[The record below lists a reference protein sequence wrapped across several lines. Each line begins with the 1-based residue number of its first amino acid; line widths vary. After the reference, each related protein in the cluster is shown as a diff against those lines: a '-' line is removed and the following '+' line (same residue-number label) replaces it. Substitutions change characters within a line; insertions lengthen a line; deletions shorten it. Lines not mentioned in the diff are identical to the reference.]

1 MKYILYIL
9 SALLIFSCS
18 GNGDAKTDKGQA
30 YLVDILGVAAHEEIE
45 VHPYFG
51 KGKREAAV
59 KVGDR
64 SWPKYTYKDGAVEI
78 VYINGKADWITIS
91 LNEGKFDKTALG
103 IIGLP
108 VVEPTE
114 ASKNVMR
121 WENHKGIKEISLFP
135 KADGTIDYF
144 YLKVLTE

>member
-1 MKYILYIL
+1 MKQLLYIFIVF
-9 SALLIFSCS
+9 LILGC
-18 GNGDAKTDKGQA
+18 GTPKATDTQA
-30 YLVDILGVAAHEEIE
+30 YLLDIREIAAHAEVE
-45 VHPYFG
+45 VHPMLG
-51 KGKREAAV
+51 KGKREEVV
-59 KVGDR
+59 KIDGR

-108 VVEPTE
+108 VAEPTE
-114 ASKNVMR
+114 ASKNVLR
-121 WENHKGIKEISLFP
+121 WENYEGIKEISLFP

-144 YLKVLTE
+144 YLKVLTK